1 MITGLVVVIIIELW
15 FKSYHHIT
23 CHSVLIMLSLKDES
37 IDLPIMGKK
46 DIFIKGNTYMIPYF
60 LSVNLVYNI
69 PQSPYLFKACKLL
82 IEEYPKAVKKLHCN
96 PSQELIYIWQLFAWL
111 LDNVRRFC

>member
-46 DIFIKGNTYMIPYF
+46 DIFIEGNTYMIPYF

-69 PQSPYLFKACKLL
+69 PQISLF
-82 IEEYPKAVKKLHCN
+82 V
-96 PSQELIYIWQLFAWL
+96 
-111 LDNVRRFC
+111 